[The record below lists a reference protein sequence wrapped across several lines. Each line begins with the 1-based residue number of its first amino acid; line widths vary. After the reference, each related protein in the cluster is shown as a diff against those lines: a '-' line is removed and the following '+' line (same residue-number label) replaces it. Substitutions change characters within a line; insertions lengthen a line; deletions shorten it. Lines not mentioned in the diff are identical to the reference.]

1 MERLYQLSIYIL
13 YTAERE
19 ILPHRA
25 SLYCTTG
32 IRIDKLPYKQTDGS
46 RSELLSGSDPDV
58 EE

>member
-1 MERLYQLSIYIL
+1 MERLYQLSIYIYIL

-32 IRIDKLPYKQTDGS
+32 IRIDILPYKQTDGS
-46 RSELLSGSDPDV
+46 RSEIDREVTLM
-58 EE
+58 